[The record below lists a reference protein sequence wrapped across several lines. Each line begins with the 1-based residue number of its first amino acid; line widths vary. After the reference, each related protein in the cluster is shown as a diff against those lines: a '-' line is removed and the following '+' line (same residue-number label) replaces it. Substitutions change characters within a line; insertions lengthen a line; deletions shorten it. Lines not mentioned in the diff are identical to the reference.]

1 MRYVLLAKTRISFDY
16 DGTLST
22 TKGKELAM
30 EKIAT
35 GHDVWIITARQ
46 REDNNNAVYTTAERL
61 GIPRS
66 RIKFTNGKDKWPYM
80 QRYDIDI
87 HYDNNQDQV
96 DKINEKTLTRA
107 ILFT

>member
-1 MRYVLLAKTRISFDY
+1 MKITLAKTKISFDY

-22 TKGKELAM
+22 TKGKELAA

-46 REDNNNAVYTTAERL
+46 REDNNNAVYRTAELL

-66 RIKFTNGKDKWPYM
+66 RIKFTNGKDKWRFM

-96 DKINEKTLTRA
+96 DKINANTLTRA
-107 ILFT
+107 ILFN

>member
-1 MRYVLLAKTRISFDY
+1 MKIQLAKTKISFDY

-22 TKGKELAM
+22 TKGKELAA

-46 REDNNNAVYTTAERL
+46 RESNNDAVYTTAERL

-66 RIKFTNGKDKWPYM
+66 RIKYTNGKDKFPYM
-80 QRYDIDI
+80 VRYDIDI

-96 DKINEKTLTRA
+96 DLINEKTLTRA
-107 ILFT
+107 ILFK

>member
-1 MRYVLLAKTRISFDY
+1 MKIELAKTKISFDY

-22 TKGKELAM
+22 TKGKELAA

-46 REDNNNAVYTTAERL
+46 RENNNDAVYTTAERL

-66 RIKFTNGKDKWPYM
+66 RIKYTNGKDKYPYM
-80 QRYDIDI
+80 VRYDIDI
-87 HYDNNQDQV
+87 HYDNNPEQV
-96 DKINEKTLTRA
+96 DLINEKTLTRA
-107 ILFT
+107 ILFK

>member
-1 MRYVLLAKTRISFDY
+1 MKIQLAKTKISFDY

-22 TKGKELAM
+22 TKGKELAA
-30 EKIAT
+30 EKIAS
-35 GHDVWIITARQ
+35 GHDVWIITARTG
-46 REDNNNAVYTTAERL
+46 EENNNAVYTTAERL

-66 RIKFTNGKDKWPYM
+66 RIKFTNGQDKWKWM

-87 HYDNNQDQV
+87 HYDNNKDQV
-96 DKINEKTLTRA
+96 DKINERTLTRA

>member
-1 MRYVLLAKTRISFDY
+1 MKIQLAKTKISFDY

-22 TKGKELAM
+22 IKGKELAA
-30 EKIAT
+30 EKIAS
-35 GHDVWIITARQ
+35 GHDVWIITARMK
-46 REDNNNAVYTTAERL
+46 EDNNNAVYTTAERL

-66 RIKFTNGKDKWPYM
+66 RIKFTNGQDKWKWV

-87 HYDNNQDQV
+87 HYDNNIDQINL
-96 DKINEKTLTRA
+96 INERTLTRA

>member
-22 TKGKELAM
+22 TKGKELAQ
-30 EKIAT
+30 EKIST

-46 REDNNNAVYTTAERL
+46 REGNNDAVNSTAERL
-61 GIPRS
+61 GISRS
-66 RIKFTNGKDKWPYM
+66 RIKYTNGKDKWPYM
-80 QRYDIDI
+80 NRYDIDI
-87 HYDNNQDQV
+87 HYDNKPDQV
-96 DKINEKTLTRA
+96 QKINAKTLTRA

>member
-1 MRYVLLAKTRISFDY
+1 MKIQLAKTKISFDY

-22 TKGKELAM
+22 TKGKELAA

-35 GHDVWIITARQ
+35 GHDVFIITARQ
-46 REDNNNAVYTTAERL
+46 REDNNDAIYTTAERL

-66 RIKFTNGKDKWPYM
+66 RIKYTNGKDKWPFM
-80 QRYDIDI
+80 VRYDIDI

-96 DKINEKTLTRA
+96 DNINANTLTRA
-107 ILFT
+107 ILFK

>member
-1 MRYVLLAKTRISFDY
+1 MKIQLALTKISFDY

-22 TKGKELAM
+22 TKGKELAA
-30 EKIAT
+30 EKIET
-35 GHDVWIITARQ
+35 GHEVWIITART

-61 GIPRS
+61 GIPRK
-66 RIKFTNGKDKWPYM
+66 RIKFTNGQDKWKFM

-87 HYDNNQDQV
+87 HYDNNLDQV
-96 DKINEKTLTRA
+96 NLINERTLTRA

>member
-1 MRYVLLAKTRISFDY
+1 MKIQLAKTKISFDY

-22 TKGKELAM
+22 VKGKELAA

-66 RIKFTNGKDKWPYM
+66 RIKFTNGKDKYPYM
-80 QRYDIDI
+80 VRYDIDI
-87 HYDNNQDQV
+87 HYDNNQEQV
-96 DKINEKTLTRA
+96 DKINANTLTRA
-107 ILFT
+107 ILFK

>member
-1 MRYVLLAKTRISFDY
+1 MKIQLAKIKISFDY

-22 TKGKELAM
+22 IKGKELAA

-66 RIKFTNGKDKWPYM
+66 RIKFTNGKDKYPYM
-80 QRYDIDI
+80 VRYDIDI

-96 DKINEKTLTRA
+96 DLINEKTLTRA
-107 ILFT
+107 ILFK

>member
-1 MRYVLLAKTRISFDY
+1 MKIALAKTKISFDY

-22 TKGKELAM
+22 TKGKELAA
-30 EKIAT
+30 EKLAD

-46 REDNNNAVYTTAERL
+46 KEDNNNAVYTTAERL

-66 RIKFTNGKDKWPYM
+66 RIKFTNGQDKWKWM

-87 HYDNNQDQV
+87 HYDNNLDQV
-96 DKINEKTLTRA
+96 NLINERTLTRA
-107 ILFT
+107 ILFS

>member
-1 MRYVLLAKTRISFDY
+1 MKIQLAKTKISFDY

-22 TKGKELAM
+22 TKGKELAA

-46 REDNNNAVYTTAERL
+46 RESNNDAVYTTAERL

-66 RIKFTNGKDKWPYM
+66 RIKYTNGKDKFPYM
-80 QRYDIDI
+80 VRYDIDI
-87 HYDNNQDQV
+87 HYDNNQHQV
-96 DKINEKTLTRA
+96 DLINEKTLTRA
-107 ILFT
+107 ILFK

>member
-1 MRYVLLAKTRISFDY
+1 MKIQLAKTKISFDY

-22 TKGKELAM
+22 TKAKELAA

-46 REDNNNAVYTTAERL
+46 RESNNDAVYTTAERL

-66 RIKFTNGKDKWPYM
+66 RIKYTNGKDKFPYM
-80 QRYDIDI
+80 VRYDIDI

-96 DKINEKTLTRA
+96 DLINEKTLTRA
-107 ILFT
+107 ILFK

>member
-1 MRYVLLAKTRISFDY
+1 MKIQLALTKISFDY

-22 TKGKELAM
+22 TKGKELAA

-35 GHDVWIITARQ
+35 GHEVWIITART

-61 GIPRS
+61 GIPRK
-66 RIKFTNGKDKWPYM
+66 RIKFTNGQDKWKYM

-87 HYDNNQDQV
+87 HYDNNIDQV
-96 DKINEKTLTRA
+96 NLINERTLTRA
-107 ILFT
+107 ILFK